1 MAFSGFRFLSAKS
14 ENMAYCPVIADA
26 KNGNDEIFG
35 CTGPTADPVQDETE
49 DLLCCSGDK
58 GGTDYDG
65 LFNCTAEYYGYMSN
79 NTFSQNGT
87 QMCIDGEESLTG
99 ITGRITPLCEDV
111 A

>member
-1 MAFSGFRFLSAKS
+1 
-14 ENMAYCPVIADA
+14 MAYCPVIADA
-26 KNGNDEIFG
+26 RNNNDEIFG
-35 CTGPTADPVQDETE
+35 CTGLTADPVQDAEE

-58 GGTDYDG
+58 DGADTDWDG

-87 QMCIDGEESLTG
+87 QMCIDGEESLT
-99 ITGRITPLCEDV
+99 TSTVRVTPLCEDV

>member
-1 MAFSGFRFLSAKS
+1 VAFSGFRFLSAKS

-26 KNGNDEIFG
+26 RNGNDEIFG
-35 CTGPTADPVQDETE
+35 CTGPTADPVQDENE
-49 DLLCCSGDK
+49 DLLCCSGDL
-58 GGTDYDG
+58 GGTDYGG

>member
-1 MAFSGFRFLSAKS
+1 
-14 ENMAYCPVIADA
+14 MAYCPVIAGA
-26 KNGNDEIFG
+26 KSNNDEIFG
-35 CTGPTADPVQDETE
+35 CTGLTADPVQDAEE

-58 GGTDYDG
+58 DGADTDWDG